1 MKKLQFDVSD
11 LCVESFEAVAEPPSG
26 GTVAA
31 HNLTQAGCHTQATCH
46 QFTCDHTCEP
56 DDLSC
61 NNQNTCYGGTCPDSY
76 YPTCI
81 PLCQTGDLC

>member
-1 MKKLQFDVSD
+1 MKKLQLDLGD
-11 LCVESFEAVAEPPSG
+11 LCVESFEAVAERSAG
-26 GTVAA
+26 GTVGARA
-31 HNLTQAGCHTQATCH
+31 LTQFTCH

-61 NNQNTCYGGTCPDSY
+61 NGQNTCYGGTCPNSY

-81 PLCQTGDLC
+81 PNCDTGELC